1 MYGVETLGEKLS
13 RVLKVKVPTVS
24 FRTAK
29 KESIQQKK
37 ERLAF
42 LIEFQTEVNREIGE
56 LFYQIWKEKASQ

>member
-1 MYGVETLGEKLS
+1 MYGIETLGEKLS

-29 KESIQQKK
+29 TETIQQKK

-42 LIEFQTEVNREIGE
+42 LIEFQCMVNQEIGE
-56 LFYQIWKEKASQ
+56 LFYQLWKEKASQ